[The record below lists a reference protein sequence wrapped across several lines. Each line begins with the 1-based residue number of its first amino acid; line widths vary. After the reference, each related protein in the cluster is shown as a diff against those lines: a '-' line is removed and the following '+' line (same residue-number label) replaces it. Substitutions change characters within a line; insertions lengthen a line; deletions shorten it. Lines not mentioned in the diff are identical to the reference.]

1 MNVIIRTPQT
11 AEEWDNYYA
20 VRYRTLRK
28 PWNQPQGSERDD
40 EEEQAVH
47 AAAFAGNQIVGVAR
61 LQFLSAGKG
70 QIRYMG
76 VLPGFGKMGIGSKL
90 LQYLE
95 TLAKE
100 QGCAAI
106 VLNARDYAL
115 PFYEKNGYRIKEK
128 SYLLWG
134 EIQHY
139 LMEKTL

>member
-1 MNVIIRTPQT
+1 MNVIIRAPQT
-11 AEEWDNYYA
+11 TEEWNNYYA
-20 VRYRTLRK
+20 VRYLTLRK
-28 PWNQPQGSERDD
+28 PWNQPLGSERDD
-40 EEEQAVH
+40 DEQQAVH

-61 LQFLSAGKG
+61 LQFLSADKG

-76 VLPGFGKMGIGSKL
+76 VLPDFGKTGIGSKL
-90 LQYLE
+90 LKYLE

-100 QGCAAI
+100 KGGRTI

-128 SYLLWG
+128 SYLLWD